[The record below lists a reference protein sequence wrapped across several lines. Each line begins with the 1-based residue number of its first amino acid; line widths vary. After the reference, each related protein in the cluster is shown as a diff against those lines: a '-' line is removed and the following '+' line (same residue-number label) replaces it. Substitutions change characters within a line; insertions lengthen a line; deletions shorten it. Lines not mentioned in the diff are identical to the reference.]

1 MKSWVAFGNSV
12 PDFKP
17 SDYELDEDESDDDES

>member
-12 PDFKP
+12 PDFKS
-17 SDYELDEDESDDDES
+17 SDYDFDEYESDDDKS